1 MVNIIKEINKSRDYA
16 VVQIL
21 IMRNLMT
28 PEQLEETQKQFSKYK
43 QAQEEEQCS

>member
-1 MVNIIKEINKSRDYA
+1 MVNIIEEINKSRDLA

-28 PEQLEETQKQFSKYK
+28 PEQLEETKKQFDKYK
-43 QAQEEEQCS
+43 QSQEEE

>member
-1 MVNIIKEINKSRDYA
+1 MANIIKEINKSRDLA

-28 PEQLEETQKQFSKYK
+28 PEQLEETKKQFDKYE
-43 QAQEEEQCS
+43 QEQEEE